1 MENGEK
7 KFADR
12 LRTAMEKAGYEPKPA
27 VLEREYNL
35 RCWDKP
41 MTLHGVRRWLRGETI
56 PGQEKLLVLAEWL
69 RISPQQLRYGTEID
83 QKITA
88 RLSNWE
94 EAINYRERE
103 VIEAFL
109 NLPAEQKQA
118 IKKIILALSDSG
130 KKIGSIE

>member
-1 MENGEK
+1 MENGKK

-35 RCWDKP
+35 RCWGKP
-41 MTLHGVRRWLRGETI
+41 MTLHGVRRWLCGETI

-69 RISPQQLRYGTEID
+69 QISPQQLRYGTEID
-83 QKITA
+83 QKIAA

-130 KKIGSIE
+130 KKIDSVE